1 MEALFDILINGLI
14 VTSSILLLALGLS
27 LIFGVLGVV
36 NICHG
41 ALFTCGAF
49 FYFLAVKFQVPFLP
63 ALGMAM
69 ITGFVMGIIIEKA
82 VFYPL
87 RNNHL
92 SGVIAAFGLSFVI
105 EVLLGLSFGK
115 DLKSVPQVVNGIFDL
130 GFMTIDAQ
138 RLLTIIGAVILS
150 SALVF
155 LIHYTKIGRGIRAVA
170 QNNELSLLV
179 GINPSTVRLVTL
191 GSGVGLALIAG
202 VLVSPTS
209 YVDPYVGSEL
219 LTQAFAAVI
228 VGGLGSIHGAIVGSA
243 IVGFLLA
250 CGLYFA
256 PIWANAILFGTIV
269 LVLVIRPQ
277 GIIPFES
284 V

>member
-1 MEALFDILINGLI
+1 MEALFNILLNGLI

-36 NICHG
+36 NISHG
-41 ALFTCGAF
+41 ALFTCGALLYF
-49 FYFLAVKFQVPFLP
+49 FAVKLHIHFFP
-63 ALGMAM
+63 ALCLAM
-69 ITGFVMGIIIEKA
+69 IVGLLLGMILEKLI
-82 VFYPL
+82 FYPL
-87 RNNHL
+87 RENHL

-105 EVLLGLSFGK
+105 EVLLGSFFGK
-115 DLKSVPQVVNGIFDL
+115 DIKTVPQHVTGIFTL
-130 GFMTIDAQ
+130 GFLTIDAQ
-138 RLLTIIGAVILS
+138 RLLTIIVAAILS
-150 SALVF
+150 SMLLF
-155 LIHYTKIGRGIRAVA
+155 IIHYTKMGRAIRAVA
-170 QNNELSLLV
+170 QNSDLSLIV
-179 GINPSTVRLVTL
+179 GINPSTVRLATL
-191 GSGVGLALIAG
+191 GGGVSLAMVAG

-209 YVDPYVGSEL
+209 YVDPYIGSEL

-243 IVGFLLA
+243 IIGFLLA

-269 LVLVIRPQ
+269 LVLVIRPR

-284 V
+284 A